1 MPLDWK
7 PRGRDLIIGNIPWL
21 ARITDKA
28 RAHLNGIIGD
38 YIYPCPADKA
48 FLEKH
53 QLTEAEFTQLVREN
67 PTDEMMIQRIRENDA
82 KKNIS

>member
-7 PRGRDLIIGNIPWL
+7 PRGRDVIIGNIPWL

-28 RAHLNGIIGD
+28 RAKLRGVIGE

-48 FLEKH
+48 FLEKYG
-53 QLTEAEFTQLVREN
+53 LTEEEFTRMVKEN
-67 PTDEMMIQRIRENDA
+67 PTDNEMIAAMRKVIESR
-82 KKNIS
+82 KP